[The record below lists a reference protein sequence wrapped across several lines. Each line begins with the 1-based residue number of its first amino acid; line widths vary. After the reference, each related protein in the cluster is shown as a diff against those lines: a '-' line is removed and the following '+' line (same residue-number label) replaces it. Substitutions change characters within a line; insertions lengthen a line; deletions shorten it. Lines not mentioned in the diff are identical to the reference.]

1 MSKLWQCLWETAGF
15 AQTLLRLLCR
25 TSPHG
30 PLIILFY
37 FSTKLKELLPL
48 AESMVDRGLTAM
60 SRWVAF
66 QKKTP
71 RYTPWLV
78 LWWSCS
84 IVSFSDSVWRIVELS
99 SAGPSVWPAGA
110 AAALPGERGGIS
122 AAWLPFQALPA
133 ARLLSCARARTLLAA
148 QINFVEI
155 HSPEISYNYK
165 AQGAECFYNTAVL
178 M

>member
-1 MSKLWQCLWETAGF
+1 MG
-15 AQTLLRLLCR
+15 
-25 TSPHG
+25 H
-30 PLIILFY
+30 
-37 FSTKLKELLPL
+37 
-48 AESMVDRGLTAM
+48 
-60 SRWVAF
+60 
-66 QKKTP
+66 
-71 RYTPWLV
+71 
-78 LWWSCS
+78 
-84 IVSFSDSVWRIVELS
+84 SVWLGLGS
-99 SAGPSVWPAGA
+99 LGPA
-110 AAALPGERGGIS
+110 GERGGIS

>member
-1 MSKLWQCLWETAGF
+1 MG
-15 AQTLLRLLCR
+15 
-25 TSPHG
+25 H
-30 PLIILFY
+30 
-37 FSTKLKELLPL
+37 
-48 AESMVDRGLTAM
+48 
-60 SRWVAF
+60 
-66 QKKTP
+66 
-71 RYTPWLV
+71 
-78 LWWSCS
+78 
-84 IVSFSDSVWRIVELS
+84 SVGWAR
-99 SAGPSVWPAGA
+99 A
-110 AAALPGERGGIS
+110 ALALPGERGGIS